1 MIYYKKCDVIYTVE
15 WPFNHWKLDSSK
27 YISEMEAKEYFEN
40 KEYFRVIYLSNNK
53 RVFCIGFEINFIVL
67 TVYEDEKPM
76 YEYVFRLPENGY
88 CKLVLKSICEKH
100 ITCTLQDDGYA
111 YIVERSSL
119 IGKDK
124 KYKKSMNMFPAGV
137 VI

>member
-1 MIYYKKCDVIYTVE
+1 
-15 WPFNHWKLDSSK
+15 
-27 YISEMEAKEYFEN
+27 MEAKEYFEN

-76 YEYVFRLPENGY
+76 YEYVFRLPENNY
-88 CKLVLKSICEKH
+88 CKLVLKSIREKH
-100 ITCTLQDDGYA
+100 ITCTLQDDGYV

-124 KYKKSMNMFPAGV
+124 KYKKGMIMFLVQHCG
-137 VI
+137 INGE